1 MGILKITL
9 AIFLGLIFLSII
21 LGLRSGLNIDEN
33 HPYEPPKFDEDDI
46 PHIDDLRD

>member
-21 LGLRSGLNIDEN
+21 LGLRSGLNIDED
-33 HPYEPPKFDEDDI
+33 HLYENEDDI
-46 PHIDDLRD
+46 PHIDDLKD

>member
-1 MGILKITL
+1 MVMLKITL
-9 AIFLGLIFLSII
+9 AIFLGLIVLSII

-33 HPYEPPKFDEDDI
+33 HPYESPKFDEEDM